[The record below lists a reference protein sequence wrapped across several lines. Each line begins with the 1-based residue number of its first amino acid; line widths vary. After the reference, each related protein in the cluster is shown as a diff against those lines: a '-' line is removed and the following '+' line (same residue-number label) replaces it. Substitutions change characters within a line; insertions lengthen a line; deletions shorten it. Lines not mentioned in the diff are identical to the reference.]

1 MGISS
6 VVEITAQNILIDYFK
21 IINEKVPLALF
32 KALAGASYFKVNNDM
47 HEITDSLIGN
57 LGYSIY
63 PVESSNNPTVYDF
76 KK

>member
-1 MGISS
+1 MMIIEKWEVMLLG
-6 VVEITAQNILIDYFK
+6 EILPS
-21 IINEKVPLALF
+21 INEKVPLALF
-32 KALAGASYFKVNNDM
+32 KAPAGASYFKVNNDM

-63 PVESSNNPTVYDF
+63 PVDSSNNPTVYDF